1 MARRSGT
8 VVTVVYNRFS
18 EIARR
23 LPQAAFS
30 AIAETLAE
38 IDQHVQVGMGA
49 GGTGRV
55 YVRGGRSHRAS
66 APGAMP
72 AVDTGAL
79 RASMQHE
86 IVRGRYAGYYY
97 TNSDVAPHLE
107 YGTSQGLAPRPFM
120 TPAAERAR
128 PGFMRRM
135 RNLEDRI
142 R

>member
-1 MARRSGT
+1 MAARTTVTLTYNIFPEIVRRM
-8 VVTVVYNRFS
+8 
-18 EIARR
+18 A
-23 LPQAAFS
+23 PAAL
-30 AIAETLAE
+30 AIIGETLAE
-38 IDQHVQVGMGA
+38 MDATVQVGMGA
-49 GGTGRV
+49 GGSGRV
-55 YVRGGRSHRAS
+55 YTRGSRTHTAS

-86 IVRGRYAGYYY
+86 IARGKYTGTYY
-97 TNSDVAPHLE
+97 TAMEYAPYLE
-107 YGTSQGLAPRPFM
+107 YGTTKMQPRPFM

-135 RNLEDRI
+135 KRLEDRL